1 MIWPAPGDYRNY
13 VVDGRTFWYWY
24 FPKTSKIA
32 LIVKPEYE
40 SKSAKIFDNKKS
52 PSEQRPYR
60 CCYWKSNV
68 LKRIHQR
75 NSKLRN
81 ELLLIS
87 VIAEIQPQAA
97 YSLYVHRFKS
107 KFNLFD
113 CTILTIQSHMKGIE
127 EFWESVLF
135 LLSSVN
141 HQFLNVYDIPYLY
154 LYTTWINGSNNTLSK
169 CRGRT

>member
-40 SKSAKIFDNKKS
+40 SKSAKVFDNKKS

-97 YSLYVHRFKS
+97 YSLHVHRFKS

-127 EFWESVLF
+127 DILRICFIPAIIGESSISECLRHSIS
-135 LLSSVN
+135 LSI
-141 HQFLNVYDIPYLY
+141 YDLD
-154 LYTTWINGSNNTLSK
+154 
-169 CRGRT
+169 

>member
-24 FPKTSKIA
+24 FPKTSQIA

-40 SKSAKIFDNKKS
+40 SKSAKVFDNKKS

-60 CCYWKSNV
+60 CCYWKSNL

-127 EFWESVLF
+127 DILRICFIPAIIGESSISECLRHSIS
-135 LLSSVN
+135 LSI
-141 HQFLNVYDIPYLY
+141 YDLD
-154 LYTTWINGSNNTLSK
+154 
-169 CRGRT
+169 